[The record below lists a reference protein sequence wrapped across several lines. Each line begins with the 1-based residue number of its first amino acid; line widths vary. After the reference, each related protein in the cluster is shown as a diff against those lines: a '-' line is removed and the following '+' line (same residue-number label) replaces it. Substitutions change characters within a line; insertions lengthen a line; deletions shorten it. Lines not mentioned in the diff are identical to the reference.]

1 MLLTGLVGMIYVPIR
16 IIVSGDAT
24 ATAKNIVNSGLLLR
38 IGILSNI
45 ICQVV
50 FVFLVM
56 TLYTGC

>member
-24 ATAKNIVNSGLLLR
+24 ATSKNIVNSGLLLR